1 MDKNHNLETFIL
13 ISRKKFTIAVISN
26 TEVNKKVYEKELLF
40 NQDSLEV
47 DYDKL
52 NNFLNE
58 NIFTIE
64 KSLGKFIKKI
74 LLILDYDVFF
84 PVEISLKKK

>member
-40 NQDSLEV
+40 NQYSL
-47 DYDKL
+47 
-52 NNFLNE
+52 
-58 NIFTIE
+58 
-64 KSLGKFIKKI
+64 
-74 LLILDYDVFF
+74 
-84 PVEISLKKK
+84 